1 MLKRFIT
8 EHAAIAAIASALAVF
23 LILHVLIMLGALP
36 FDMVWGGRLR
46 TRADMLRLESFSLG
60 FTVLLLVITGIRAG
74 YIRIHIHP
82 TVLRVAFGLMSLLF
96 LLNTLGNATSQSRFE
111 QLLFT
116 PLTIILAICSM
127 RLALYK
133 PTEAS
138 GLPGNP

>member
-1 MLKRFIT
+1 MLKKYISERF
-8 EHAAIAAIASALAVF
+8 AIAAVAYALSAF
-23 LILHVLIMLGALP
+23 LVLHVLTMLGVLP
-36 FDMVWGGRLR
+36 FSMIWGGRLK

-60 FTVLLLVITGIRAG
+60 FTVLLLVITAIRAG